1 MLFILTIRIT
11 VYSADRIARRTFLD
25 YASDPL
31 TLKDKKISCK
41 VIKQIRVILTKKRKY
56 TGLFRENNN
65 KTEIIYASG

>member
-1 MLFILTIRIT
+1 MRIT

-41 VIKQIRVILTKKRKY
+41 VIKQIRLILMEKRKY
-56 TGLFRENNN
+56 IELFRMM
-65 KTEIIYASG
+65 KPK